1 MNSNL
6 QVISHQF
13 AESVIEQRIKDGFI
27 NATAMC
33 KANGKEMKDWLK
45 NQDTYELFFALNIDI
60 FKISNQEDSPD
71 LDISRLSTTKYS
83 KLFPNLIFTKRG
95 NPEIGGGTWLH
106 PDLALQL
113 AQWCNKSFAIQ
124 VSKWIRQ
131 WMTTGQ
137 NPLADIDRVN
147 HRDQLKDQARL
158 NMTDQIK
165 MYLEQIQKYD
175 DKKFRGQYFAKVH
188 DLINKAI
195 TTETSKQMR
204 LRLSE
209 ILGRDVKDNELIRDY
224 FPSVQLQQYTA
235 ICNVVANLMYK
246 DCLHP
251 LDAVNQA
258 VGLVL
263 PINYV
268 PMPINFVEHI
278 KLTRQRVAEYVLDAR
293 RENLYRSLADK

>member
-6 QVISHQF
+6 QVISHRF
-13 AESVIEQRIKDGFI
+13 DESIIEQRVNDGFI
-27 NATAMC
+27 NATSMC
-33 KANGKEMKDWLK
+33 VAHNKMIADWLDNK
-45 NQDTYELFFALNIDI
+45 DTFELFLVLMNELN
-60 FKISNQEDSPD
+60 SNKVNS
-71 LDISRLSTTKYS
+71 LNSYKSTLSATKYA
-83 KLFPNLIFTKRG
+83 KLFPELIVVKQG
-95 NPEIGGGTWLH
+95 SPEFGGGVWLH

-131 WMTTGQ
+131 WMTTRY
-137 NPLADIDRVN
+137 NPIADIDRVN

-165 MYLEQIQKYD
+165 MYLGQIQKYD
-175 DKKFRGQYFAKVH
+175 DKKFRGKYFAKVH

-209 ILGRDVKDNELIRDY
+209 ILGRDVKDSELIRDY
-224 FPSVQLQQYTA
+224 FPSIQLQQYTA
-235 ICNVVANLMYK
+235 VCNVIANLMYK
-246 DCLHP
+246 EHLHP
-251 LDAVNQA
+251 LDAVNRA

-263 PINYV
+263 PIDYIPV
-268 PMPINFVEHI
+268 PINFVDHI
-278 KLTRQRVAEYVLDAR
+278 KLTRQKLAEYTLDAR

>member
-1 MNSNL
+1 MSNRL
-6 QVISHQF
+6 EIISHTLG
-13 AESVIEQRIKDGFI
+13 ESIVNQRVKDGYI
-27 NATAMC
+27 NLNQI
-33 KANGKEMKDWLK
+33 ANACGKRIDKWLENK
-45 NQDTYELFFALNIDI
+45 ETQELLSEFESQSLNTPNSGYLKPL
-60 FKISNQEDSPD
+60 FSQ
-71 LDISRLSTTKYS
+71 RGKY
-83 KLFPNLIFTKRG
+83 
-95 NPEIGGGTWLH
+95 GGTWGH
-106 PDLALQL
+106 PDIAIQF
-113 AQWCNKSFAIQ
+113 AQWCSPSFALQ
-124 VSKWIRQ
+124 VSRWVRQ
-131 WMTTGQ
+131 WMTTGH
-137 NPLADIDRVN
+137 NPLADIDRVSF
-147 HRDQLKDQARL
+147 RGELKDQARL

-165 MYLEQIQKYD
+165 LYLEQIQKYD
-175 DKKFRGQYFAKVH
+175 DKEFRGKYFAKVH
-188 DLINKAI
+188 NLINEAI

-209 ILGRDVKDNELIRDY
+209 ILGKDVKDNELIRDY

-258 VGLVL
+258 VALVL